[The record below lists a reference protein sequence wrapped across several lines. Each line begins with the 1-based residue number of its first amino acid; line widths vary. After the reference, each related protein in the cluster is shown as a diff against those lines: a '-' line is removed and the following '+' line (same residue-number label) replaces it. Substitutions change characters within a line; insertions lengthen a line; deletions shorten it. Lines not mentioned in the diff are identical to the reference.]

1 MNKSLNIL
9 NDYYMYKRSYYPNTR
24 IDTSPHSSGSFLF
37 FYEFLV
43 SSLTHPVYLKY
54 QSVHNFSIQILHIL
68 FLFSAHSKIN
78 THTYNISFWHWTQFL
93 IRTLSWVGFG
103 CTTIFLPMV
112 AFTATFT
119 VLYDTFLELNSLLL
133 FNTHCWIK
141 NYIMV
146 CRKPPS

>member
-9 NDYYMYKRSYYPNTR
+9 NDYYMYKRSYYSIRGLTP
-24 IDTSPHSSGSFLF
+24 PHTLQVVFS

-78 THTYNISFWHWTQFL
+78 THTYNISFWHLDTVFNKDTGLSGIWVHNYLLAHGSVYRNVYCVVWYLPWTKFPSSIQY
-93 IRTLSWVGFG
+93 TL
-103 CTTIFLPMV
+103 
-112 AFTATFT
+112 
-119 VLYDTFLELNSLLL
+119 LN
-133 FNTHCWIK
+133 
-141 NYIMV
+141 
-146 CRKPPS
+146 